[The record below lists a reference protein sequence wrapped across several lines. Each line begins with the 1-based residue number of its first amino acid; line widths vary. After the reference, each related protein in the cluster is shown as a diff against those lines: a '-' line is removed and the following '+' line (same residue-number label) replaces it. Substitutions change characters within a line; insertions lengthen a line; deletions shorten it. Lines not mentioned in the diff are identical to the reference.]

1 MDLQTWPNIFLQANA
16 PGLGIGMLIIS
27 LLGLPEFYL
36 VVIPMI
42 LWCYDKTLGLRLLIL
57 ISVCAAFN
65 VMLKL
70 LFHTSRPYWISPE
83 VKAFASEPSFGM
95 PSAAAQV
102 SLTFLGYIGIWFKKT
117 GVWITCIALIFL
129 VAIARMYLGVHFLA
143 DILTGWLFA
152 LIVLLLFLRYEKP
165 IAAWGLQKPIV
176 VRILLALCASG
187 LVILLSQLVLFSY
200 GTWQVPADWFALAY
214 AQTNVSITPLSLR
227 DVLMTAG
234 ILFGALAGAIISAE
248 YISYSVDGT
257 ISKKA
262 IRYLVGIIVLGC
274 IWIALSTLTKSPD
287 LEGSVMTYLRAVLAG
302 LWVTAGAP
310 FLFCKIGLLR
320 KSEDSCEK

>member
-16 PGLGIGMLIIS
+16 PGLALGMQIIS

-42 LWCYDKTLGLRLLIL
+42 LWGYDKTLGLRLLIL

-65 VMLKL
+65 VILKL
-70 LFHTSRPYWISPE
+70 LFHAPRPYWISPE

-102 SLTFLGYIGIWFKKT
+102 SLSFLGYIGIWFKKT
-117 GVWITCIALIFL
+117 WVWIICIVLILL

-143 DILTGWLFA
+143 DILTGWFFA

-165 IAAWGLQKPIV
+165 VAAWGLQKPIHI
-176 VRILLALCASG
+176 RILLALCASG
-187 LVILLSQLVLFSY
+187 LVILISQLVLFSY

-214 AQTNVSITPLSLR
+214 AQTNVSISPLSLR

-234 ILFGALAGAIISAE
+234 IMFGALTGLIISAE
-248 YISYSVDGT
+248 YIPYSVDGT
-257 ISKKA
+257 IFQKV
-262 IRYLVGIIVLGC
+262 IRYLAGIVVLGC
-274 IWIALSTLTKSPD
+274 FWIALSALTKSPD
-287 LEGSVMTYLRAVLAG
+287 LAGSVMTYFRAVFAG
-302 LWVTAGAP
+302 FWVTAGAP
-310 FLFCKIGLLR
+310 FLFCKIGLCKR
-320 KSEDSCEK
+320 AENSIV